1 MADRQRVEEAS
12 RKRGRK
18 ISPELIEEILGALGP
33 SVIKAV
39 AGVPKIFISSTLS
52 GAPSGSLGR
61 FPTTLNVNEALEASG
76 IAGRRIQKRANIDR
90 PNTIAGG
97 ERRVNV
103 GGQKPPEAELEAL
116 ALSKQKAQRA
126 EKGIRATRKEGFKQR
141 TEFTERFSKLS
152 GSEKARFNELRRQL
166 LRKARRDIDDPRR
179 RILTTQDILNL
190 LDSPDPPPTRTPKK

>member
-1 MADRQRVEEAS
+1 MADRARIEATS

-90 PNTIAGG
+90 PSTISSEG
-97 ERRVNV
+97 RRTNV
-103 GGQKPPEAELEAL
+103 GGQRPPDTELEAL
-116 ALSKQKAQRA
+116 ALSKQKAQRTA
-126 EKGIRATRKEGFKQR
+126 QTTRETKKRIMKRR
-141 TEFTERFSKLS
+141 TKMFEED
-152 GSEKARFNELRRQL
+152 EVMIKARIEADEFLASL
-166 LRKARRDIDDPRR
+166 SPARRARIKGFAKQVAKDIEES
-179 RILTTQDILNL
+179 
-190 LDSPDPPPTRTPKK
+190 LDKPTKGPKK